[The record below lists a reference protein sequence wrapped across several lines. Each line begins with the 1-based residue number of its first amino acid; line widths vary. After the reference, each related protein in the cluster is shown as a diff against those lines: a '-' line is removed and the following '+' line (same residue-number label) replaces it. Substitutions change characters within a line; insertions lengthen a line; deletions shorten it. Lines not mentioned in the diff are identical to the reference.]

1 MSNMKKK
8 LLLIGGGGHCKSI
21 LDTLYR
27 CDGYHDIGIIEQK
40 LCVGYKVLDTP
51 VIGTDDDL
59 VSLLRDGYTDAFI
72 SVGSIG
78 DPTLRKKL
86 HKKISDIGFFIPNII
101 DSSSYIGLDCQLGCG
116 IFIGKNVVI
125 NASVTIGDAAIINT
139 GAVIEHDCQIGDFVH
154 IAPRAIICGDVCI
167 GNNSHIGANSTII
180 QGTKIGNNVIIGIS
194 SAVVK
199 SVPDFQKYCGVPA
212 RMMKE

>member
-27 CDGYHDIGIIEQK
+27 CGVYHDIGIIEQK
-40 LCVGYKVLDTP
+40 LHVGHKVLDTP
-51 VIGTDDDL
+51 VIGTDGDL
-59 VSLLRDGYTDAFI
+59 ISLLRDGYTDAFI

-101 DSSSYIGLDCQLGCG
+101 DSSSYIGLDCHLGCG